1 MRRSFPPVL
10 ILLAAA
16 LLTASPARAQST
28 VHNTVTVTI
37 PTVLRL
43 RIDRAAAQDSASVDF
58 TVQGT
63 TLSPAS
69 LQIDVFANAAWAL
82 TVSYGSDRG
91 PGILYRMAGTRSW
104 WSPSQRPTLV
114 QGPPTRGWRA
124 LHLDFKAQTTAAE
137 PEHRTLVFT
146 LARP

>member
-1 MRRSFPPVL
+1 MRRALPPVL
-10 ILLAAA
+10 ILLASAVLSAA
-16 LLTASPARAQST
+16 PARAQTT

-43 RIDRAAAQDSASVDF
+43 RIDRSTAQDRASVDF
-58 TVQGT
+58 TLEGT
-63 TLSPAS
+63 TLTPAS
-69 LQIDVFANAAWAL
+69 LQIDVFANAGWAL
-82 TVSYGSDRG
+82 TVSYASDRG
-91 PGILYRMAGTRSW
+91 PGILYRVAGTSGW
-104 WSPSQRPTLV
+104 WSPDQKPTIA

-124 LHLDFKAQTTAAE
+124 LHLDFSAQAPTAE